1 MSEEIEA
8 IRQTIR
14 VTITLT
20 GAACGLTYLLAE
32 WNGFDR
38 PLQAGL
44 IVMLVCLTM
53 LAIGILLI
61 VLTQRFCEVLEVGEP
76 EGPTQRPPV
85 RRAMS
90 VFSNTREKNS
100 ALDLYLHRIYREVAP
115 GDRSYI
121 RKGGLNSK
129 RPQTP
134 DSRPTAGPVTHS
146 VAGSGLQRP
155 VLAPRSEPYRTP
167 PGQHPKPHREP
178 RN

>member
-1 MSEEIEA
+1 MTDEIEA
-8 IRQTIR
+8 IRQTFR
-14 VTITLT
+14 VTLTLT

-32 WNGFDR
+32 WSGFDR

-44 IVMLVCLTM
+44 IVMLVCLAM

-76 EGPTQRPPV
+76 EGPIPRPPV

-100 ALDLYLHRIYREVAP
+100 SLDLYLQRIYREVAP

-121 RKGGLNSK
+121 RKGGLNPA
-129 RPQTP
+129 RPKSAEP
-134 DSRPTAGPVTHS
+134 RPPAPATIS
-146 VAGSGLQRP
+146 VLTSGGLQRP
-155 VLAPRSEPYRTP
+155 VLAPRSEPFRVP

-178 RN
+178 RG

>member
-8 IRQTIR
+8 IRQTFR
-14 VTITLT
+14 VTLTLT
-20 GAACGLTYLLAE
+20 GAACGVTYLLAE

-53 LAIGILLI
+53 LALGILLI

-76 EGPTQRPPV
+76 ERTLPKPTP
-85 RRAMS
+85 RRAMG
-90 VFSNTREKNS
+90 VFANS
-100 ALDLYLHRIYREVAP
+100 RKPDSGLDLYLQRIYREVAS

-121 RKGGLNSK
+121 RKGGLNPARTK
-129 RPQTP
+129 
-134 DSRPTAGPVTHS
+134 TAAVTPVTTS
-146 VAGSGLQRP
+146 LASSGLQRP
-155 VLAPRSEPYRTP
+155 VLSPRPEPYRAS

>member
-8 IRQTIR
+8 IRQTFR
-14 VTITLT
+14 VAITLI

-32 WNGFDR
+32 WNGFNH

-44 IVMLVCLTM
+44 IVLLVCLTM

-61 VLTQRFCEVLEVGEP
+61 VLTQRFCEVLEVDEP
-76 EGPTQRPPV
+76 ERSTQPPPV

-90 VFSNTREKNS
+90 LFSNIREKNS

-121 RKGGLNSK
+121 RQGGLNPN
-129 RPQTP
+129 RPQTAAARSP
-134 DSRPTAGPVTHS
+134 AGPATIHVASHS
-146 VAGSGLQRP
+146 PHRP
-155 VLAPRSEPYRTP
+155 APAPRPEPYRTP
-167 PGQHPKPHREP
+167 LGQHPKPHREP

>member
-1 MSEEIEA
+1 MSDEIEA
-8 IRQTIR
+8 IRQTFR
-14 VTITLT
+14 VTLTLT

-44 IVMLVCLTM
+44 IVMLVCLAM

-76 EGPTQRPPV
+76 ERPTQRPPV

-100 ALDLYLHRIYREVAP
+100 SLDLYLHRIYREVAP

-121 RKGGLNSK
+121 RKGGLNPL
-129 RPQTP
+129 RPKTT
-134 DSRPTAGPVTHS
+134 DSRSPAASAVSSGAT
-146 VAGSGLQRP
+146 SGLQR
-155 VLAPRSEPYRTP
+155 VTLSPRPEPYRAP
-167 PGQHPKPHREP
+167 LGPHSKPHREP

>member
-1 MSEEIEA
+1 MSEEIQA

-53 LAIGILLI
+53 LAMGILLI

-90 VFSNTREKNS
+90 VFSNTGVKNS
-100 ALDLYLHRIYREVAP
+100 SLDLYLHRIYREVAP

-121 RKGGLNSK
+121 RKGGLNPN
-129 RPQTP
+129 RPQST
-134 DSRPTAGPVTHS
+134 DSRPPVAS
-146 VAGSGLQRP
+146 VANPVAVSGLQRP
-155 VLAPRSEPYRTP
+155 VLSPRSEPYRTP
-167 PGQHPKPHREP
+167 PGPHPKPHREP